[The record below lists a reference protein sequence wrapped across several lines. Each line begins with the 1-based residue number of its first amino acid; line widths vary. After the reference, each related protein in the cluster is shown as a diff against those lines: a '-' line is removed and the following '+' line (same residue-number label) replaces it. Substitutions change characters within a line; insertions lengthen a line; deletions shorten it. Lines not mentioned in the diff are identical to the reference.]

1 MDAWDRVKD
10 IIGKGAPVIGT
21 LLSGPAGAAVGS
33 LIAAALGTE
42 STPEA
47 VIEKL
52 QHDPESMLKVL
63 QIESDQKVELQKLA
77 IQAEQNRMVAHTTE
91 LQAIMADKASAR
103 SLVTISGD
111 HTARNL
117 AYIYT
122 FMLFITLIIHFL
134 MMMMSVK
141 LDPLALQVIGTLEG
155 VLIAMVLGSKEFFF
169 GSSLGDQ
176 KKADDLSSIAKS

>member
-1 MDAWDRVKD
+1 MDWSRVKD
-10 IIGKGAPVIGT
+10 IIGKGAPVLGT
-21 LLSGPAGAAVGS
+21 LLGGPAGAAVGALVS
-33 LIAAALGTE
+33 AALGTE
-42 STPEA
+42 STPDA

-52 QHDPESMLKVL
+52 QHDPDSMVKVL
-63 QIESDQKVELQKLA
+63 EIESNQKIELQKLA

-103 SLVTISGD
+103 SLVTVGGD

-122 FMLFITLIIHFL
+122 CMLFITLMTHFL
-134 MMMMSVK
+134 MMVNEVK

-176 KKADDLSSIAKS
+176 KKADDLSTIAKS